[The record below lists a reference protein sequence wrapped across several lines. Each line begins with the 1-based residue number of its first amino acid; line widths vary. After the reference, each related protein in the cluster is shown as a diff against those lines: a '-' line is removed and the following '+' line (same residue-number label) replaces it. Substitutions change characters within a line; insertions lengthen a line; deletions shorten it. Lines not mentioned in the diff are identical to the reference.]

1 MHTLIKHSLE
11 NFRVVTT
18 CNSVPFMGTLHVG
31 LFFCS
36 PRFSSLPFL
45 AFLGEEGG
53 YLFLFKLREDK
64 VHLPLT
70 LLIQLFRP
78 SILLACASSVDL
90 KSTKSTVM
98 FLLTGNLFDLTSL
111 TFIFILLLINLIIR
125 FYYNVG
131 SCT

>member
-1 MHTLIKHSLE
+1 MWASL
-11 NFRVVTT
+11 
-18 CNSVPFMGTLHVG
+18 
-31 LFFCS
+31 FCP
-36 PRFSSLPFL
+36 PRFSSLLFL

-53 YLFLFKLREDK
+53 YLFLFKLRGDK

-98 FLLTGNLFDLTSL
+98 FLLTGNLFDLTAL
-111 TFIFILLLINLIIR
+111 TFFFILLLINLIIR

-131 SCT
+131 S